1 MEPWKVKKWNSE
13 KREYEFIQ
21 SVDKYAKNLNNF
33 EAQGVKLIVVDEV
46 SMVTEEQSEQ
56 LVRLTKNKS
65 EGRGKYIHYA
75 IIHNGKNKYSE
86 GYNHNRSTYRGDLH
100 CSFHAEMDAV
110 SKLMSKLFGGGR
122 KPCLL
127 WDSTENKKVDNY
139 NC

>member
-1 MEPWKVKKWNSE
+1 MNATKS
-13 KREYEFIQ
+13 
-21 SVDKYAKNLNNF
+21 
-33 EAQGVKLIVVDEV
+33 
-46 SMVTEEQSEQ
+46 Q
-56 LVRLTKNKS
+56 LRMLELARLGCQKTKNNS

-127 WDSTENKKVDNY
+127 
-139 NC
+139 